1 MEGKVLSFGE
11 LLLRVGPDASGR
23 WLSEQRLPF
32 YVGGAELNVASALAL
47 WQIPTAYF
55 TALPDNSLS
64 RQVAG
69 YVASLGVDTS
79 HLHYGGERL
88 GLYYLYQGKDLKHEG
103 VIYDRKYSSF
113 STLTSEDIDW
123 DALFEGVDWFHFSAI
138 SPALS
143 RATADLC
150 LEAVKQAHNR
160 RVKVSVD
167 LNYRAQLWAG
177 ELKPVDVM
185 PALISYCQV
194 VMGNVWSLETMLGIP
209 LGTGFAGRMPHEA
222 YLEQAERSSRVLL
235 QRFSNCQAVA
245 NTFRFHQQAGI
256 TYYSTLLTKDG
267 MEVSGTYKAESAPS
281 KVGSGDCYMAGLI
294 YGLLQR
300 HAPREV
306 VSFASAAGFTKLFV
320 ESDATNMTVDQIKMN
335 AAAYE
340 Q

>member
-1 MEGKVLSFGE
+1 MKGKVLSFGE
-11 LLLRVGPDASGR
+11 LLLRAGPDANGR

-32 YVGGAELNVASALAL
+32 YVGGAELNVASALAC
-47 WQIPTAYF
+47 WDVPSAYF
-55 TALPDNSLS
+55 TAMPDTALS
-64 RQVAG
+64 HQVAD

-113 STLTSEDIDW
+113 STLSSADMDW
-123 DALFEGVDWFHFSAI
+123 DALFDGVDWFHFSAI

-143 RATADLC
+143 RTTADLC
-150 LEAVKQAHNR
+150 LEAVKEAHRR
-160 RVKVSVD
+160 RVKVSID
-167 LNYRAQLWAG
+167 LNYRTQLWAG
-177 ELKPVDVM
+177 DLSPIEVM
-185 PALISYCQV
+185 PALVSYCQV
-194 VMGNVWSLETMLGIP
+194 VMGNVWSMETMLGIP
-209 LGTGFAGRMPHEA
+209 LCAGFAGRMPREA
-222 YLEQAERSSRVLL
+222 YLEQAERTSHALL
-235 QRFSNCQAVA
+235 QRFSNCQVVA

-294 YGLLQR
+294 HGLLQG
-300 HAPREV
+300 HTLGEV
-306 VSFASAAGFTKLFV
+306 VSFASAAGFSKLFV
-320 ESDATNMTVDQIKMN
+320 ESDATNMTVNQIKMK
-335 AAAYE
+335 ASAYE